1 MNKTYRALFYMLDGS
16 HKRLASYRLNRSI
29 PLRNAKKMLGIKKW
43 TGDLIRLTPD
53 GGALLSNGK
62 HGLGNRL
69 VFAYHICQ
77 MKGRKV

>member
-1 MNKTYRALFYMLDGS
+1 MNKTYRILFY
-16 HKRLASYRLNRSI
+16 RLNGTQKYPVSYRLNRSI
-29 PLRNAKKMLGIKKW
+29 PLRDAKKMLGIEKW
-43 TGDLIRLTPD
+43 TGDITRLTHG

-69 VFAYHICQ
+69 VFAYHSFQ